1 MRIIVKCIKI
11 FMIGIASIIVLF
23 LITVAINRTLAS
35 KWMLELRKKELKT
48 PNPTAYTFNYSLSHV
63 RTSISKKFKGT
74 FRDMVLYGKG
84 TPYGN
89 IDPHYAED
97 IIEKVGN
104 ENDFVLGGSHVLE
117 SFTYRTGKR
126 GRYCNMRLQIHLDS
140 ISPTE
145 TRVEVI
151 SHDREII
158 SGYKLGTAHMS
169 FIVPIFQTFDPT
181 TIEEYQVLYNIGK
194 YLEVDMPKVNYPED
208 LSDQQIFATFCNGVK
223 HRINSTYRP
232 SHLIGNEK

>member
-48 PNPTAYTFNYSLSHV
+48 PNPTAYTFNYPLLHV
-63 RTSISKKFKGT
+63 RKVIIEKFNKKEFRDMLIHGKGT
-74 FRDMVLYGKG
+74 FF
-84 TPYGN
+84 GN
-89 IDPHYAED
+89 IDYCTEG
-97 IIEKVGN
+97 IIDKVGN

-158 SGYKLGTAHMS
+158 SGYKLGIAHMS

-194 YLEVDMPKVNYPED
+194 YLGVDMPKVNYPED